1 MLNPA
6 IGKLIKEY
14 DNRYKLVLDVAKEAR
29 EIAIENEKDNE
40 KDKNT
45 EKSVT
50 TAINLL
56 AEDK

>member
-29 EIAIENEKDNE
+29 EIAIQNENDT
-40 KDKNT
+40 DKNV

-50 TAINLL
+50 LAINKI
-56 AEDK
+56 AEAE

>member
-29 EIAIENEKDNE
+29 EIAIQNENDN
-40 KDKNT
+40 DKNV

-50 TAINLL
+50 LAINKI

>member
-29 EIAIENEKDNE
+29 EIAIQNEDDT
-40 KDKNT
+40 DKNV

-50 TAINLL
+50 LAINKI
-56 AEDK
+56 AEAE

>member
-14 DNRYKLVLDVAKEAR
+14 DNRYQLVLDVAKEAR
-29 EIAIENEKDNE
+29 EIAVQNEDDN
-40 KDKNT
+40 DKNV

-50 TAINLL
+50 LAINKI
-56 AEDK
+56 AEAE

>member
-29 EIAIENEKDNE
+29 VIADLNENDI
-40 KDKNT
+40 DKNL

-50 TAINLL
+50 LAINKI
-56 AEDK
+56 AEDNND

>member
-29 EIAIENEKDNE
+29 EIAVQNENDN
-40 KDKNT
+40 DKNV

-50 TAINLL
+50 LAINKI
-56 AEDK
+56 AEENN

>member
-29 EIAIENEKDNE
+29 EIAIENENATDENV
-40 KDKNT
+40 

-50 TAINLL
+50 LAINKI
-56 AEDK
+56 AETK

>member
-29 EIAIENEKDNE
+29 EIAIENENDN
-40 KDKNT
+40 DKNV

-50 TAINLL
+50 LAINKI
-56 AEDK
+56 AEEK

>member
-29 EIAIENEKDNE
+29 EIAIQNEDDN
-40 KDKNT
+40 DKNV

-50 TAINLL
+50 LAINKI
-56 AEDK
+56 AEAE

>member
-29 EIAIENEKDNE
+29 VIADINENDI
-40 KDKNT
+40 DKIL

-50 TAINLL
+50 LAINKI
-56 AEDK
+56 AEDNND

>member
-29 EIAIENEKDNE
+29 EIAVENENDT
-40 KDKNT
+40 DKNV

-50 TAINLL
+50 LAINKI
-56 AEDK
+56 AESK

>member
-14 DNRYKLVLDVAKEAR
+14 DNRYKLVLDVEKEAR
-29 EIAIENEKDNE
+29 EIAIQNEDDT
-40 KDKNT
+40 DKNV

-50 TAINLL
+50 LAINKI
-56 AEDK
+56 AEAE

>member
-29 EIAIENEKDNE
+29 EIAIENENDT
-40 KDKNT
+40 DKNV

-50 TAINLL
+50 LAINKI
-56 AEDK
+56 AESK